1 MSQRWR
7 IHTAERPTTNRMRP
21 TPGGKV
27 GLQPSAEAA
36 LRAARAGVSPTGRGG
51 KRRAPGRGGLP
62 SERVARKAIDRP
74 GEEGTAGGYGRWL
87 RRLLYEGSSVCSLVL
102 TSLPCVGIR
111 VTTHRFKTQSGG
123 RSPKSWPW
131 SGLFR

>member
-1 MSQRWR
+1 
-7 IHTAERPTTNRMRP
+7 MRP

-27 GLQPSAEAA
+27 RLEPSAEAT
-36 LRAARAGVSPTGRGG
+36 LRVARAGISPTGRGG
-51 KRRAPGRGGLP
+51 KRRVPGRGGLP
-62 SERVARKAIDRP
+62 SERVARKAINRP

-102 TSLPCVGIR
+102 TSLPCD
-111 VTTHRFKTQSGG
+111 RFKTQSGG